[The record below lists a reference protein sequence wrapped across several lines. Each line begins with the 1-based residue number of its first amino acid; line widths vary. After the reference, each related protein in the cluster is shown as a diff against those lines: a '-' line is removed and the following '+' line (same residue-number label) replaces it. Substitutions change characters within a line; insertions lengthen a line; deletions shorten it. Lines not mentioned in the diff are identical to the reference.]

1 MKILKGLLWAMAGLT
16 ALGGFVGYK
25 FMDQVG
31 VLADARRE
39 AIAQWQGDST
49 ERRAFVALYRQAC
62 EHAANPQSVEECVRV
77 VANDSAV
84 NVGLTIEQANT
95 LAVAVR
101 QASERVPAPQTY
113 QRLVKQ

>member
-1 MKILKGLLWAMAGLT
+1 MKILKGLLWAIAGLA
-16 ALGGFVGYK
+16 ALGAFVGYR

-49 ERRAFVALYRQAC
+49 ERRAFVALYRQTC
-62 EHAANPQSVEECVRV
+62 ERAGNAQSIDECVRA

-84 NVGLTIEQANT
+84 NVGLTVEQANT
-95 LAVAVR
+95 LAMAIR